1 MSESGRFR
9 AIVAVH
15 LLLIRGGSLLLLRRA
30 TTGYEDGNFSVP
42 AGHLEGGETV
52 TAAAIREAAEE
63 VGVRL
68 AADELSFA
76 VVMHRRAEAERID
89 FFLSATTWTG
99 EPYNREPG
107 KCDELRWAP
116 SESLP
121 ENTVPYVRRGI
132 EAYLA
137 GERFVEFGWD

>member
-1 MSESGRFR
+1 MNAPERFR

-15 LLLIRGGSLLLLRRA
+15 VLLVRGESVLMLRRA
-30 TTGYEDGNFSVP
+30 NTGYEDGKYSVP
-42 AGHLEGGETV
+42 AGHLDGGETV
-52 TAAAIREAAEE
+52 TAAAEREALEE
-63 VGVRL
+63 VGAALQVR
-68 AADELSFA
+68 DLSFA
-76 VVMHRRAEAERID
+76 LVLHRKAEQERID
-89 FFLSATTWTG
+89 FFFAATRWDG
-99 EPYNREPG
+99 ELFNREPG

-116 SESLP
+116 FGSLP